1 MKKENWAL
9 GLGIVSIVISV
20 TTLSLCKMDI
30 KPYSSDG
37 ASLSIAVLT
46 LVVTV
51 YMAIQIYNAF
61 ILKGEIKESIRKDIE
76 ESSNNILY
84 HSMYLT
90 FFFQGVNELR
100 KTHSDAALYYLFKSM
115 ECLTKTNID
124 KDKMNEIIMKIRETH
139 KNYPI
144 TLSKNEVFEYKR
156 ITLLA
161 DIKEKDEVMS
171 ILDGMEAKG

>member
-9 GLGIVSIVISV
+9 GLSITSVLVSV
-20 TTLSLCKMDI
+20 TTLYLCKMDI

-46 LVVTV
+46 LVVTI

-61 ILKGEIKESIRKDIE
+61 ILGKQIKKSMRKDIE

-90 FFFQGVNELR
+90 FFFQGINEQR
-100 KTHSDAALYYLFKSM
+100 KTHSDAALYYLFKFM
-115 ECLTKTNID
+115 ECLNNTNIY
-124 KDKMNEIIMKIRETH
+124 KDKMDEILMKI
-139 KNYPI
+139 KIINI
-144 TLSKNEVFEYKR
+144 
-156 ITLLA
+156 
-161 DIKEKDEVMS
+161 
-171 ILDGMEAKG
+171 

>member
-1 MKKENWAL
+1 MKKESWAL
-9 GLGIVSIVISV
+9 GLSIASVLVSV
-20 TTLSLCKMDI
+20 TTLYLCKMDI

-46 LVVTV
+46 LVVTI

-61 ILKGEIKESIRKDIE
+61 ILGKQIKESMRKDIE
-76 ESSNNILY
+76 ESANNILY

-90 FFFQGVNELR
+90 FFFQGVNELT

-124 KDKMNEIIMKIRETH
+124 KDKMDEILMKIKKIH
-139 KNYPI
+139 KDYPV
-144 TLSKNEVFEYKR
+144 TLSKDEVFEYKR
-156 ITLLA
+156 IIQLT
-161 DIKEKDEVMS
+161 DTKEKNEIME
-171 ILDGMEAKG
+171 ILDDMEDKS

>member
-1 MKKENWAL
+1 MKKDNWAL
-9 GLGIVSIVISV
+9 GLGIASIVISV
-20 TTLSLCKMDI
+20 TTLWLCKMDI

-46 LVVTV
+46 LVVTI

-61 ILKGEIKESIRKDIE
+61 ILKREVKKSIRKDIE

-100 KTHSDAALYYLFKSM
+100 KTHSEAALYYLFKSM

-124 KDKMNEIIMKIRETH
+124 KDKMDEIIMKIKIIP
-139 KNYPI
+139 KNYPVK
-144 TLSKNEVFEYKR
+144 LSKDEVFEYKK
-156 ITLLA
+156 IILLT
-161 DIKEKDEVMS
+161 DIKEKKEIMS
-171 ILDGMEAKG
+171 ILDNMEAKV

>member
-9 GLGIVSIVISV
+9 GLSIASVLVSV
-20 TTLSLCKMDI
+20 TTLYLCKMDI

-46 LVVTV
+46 LVVTI

-61 ILKGEIKESIRKDIE
+61 ILGKQIKKSMRKDIE

-90 FFFQGVNELR
+90 FFFQGINEQR

-124 KDKMNEIIMKIRETH
+124 KDKMDEILMKIKKIH
-139 KNYPI
+139 KDYPV
-144 TLSKNEVFEYKR
+144 TLSKDEVFEYKR
-156 ITLLA
+156 IILLT
-161 DIKEKDEVMS
+161 DTKEKNEIME
-171 ILDGMEAKG
+171 ILDDMEDKS

>member
-1 MKKENWAL
+1 
-9 GLGIVSIVISV
+9 
-20 TTLSLCKMDI
+20 
-30 KPYSSDG
+30 
-37 ASLSIAVLT
+37 
-46 LVVTV
+46 
-51 YMAIQIYNAF
+51 
-61 ILKGEIKESIRKDIE
+61 
-76 ESSNNILY
+76 
-84 HSMYLT
+84 MYLT

-171 ILDGMEAKG
+171 ILDDMEAKG